1 MKKLTVL
8 SGAAAALVA
17 GAASAGGGLAPWI
30 DQGWYNSLGVHSTTN
45 TNYITGKLGADIYH
59 NFGVFDLSS
68 FSGQAVAATVSIF
81 QPSGGFSGPD
91 AVYNMWTYE
100 GSISDLVNAT
110 GNTLNTF
117 ADLANGSMI
126 ASINIGAGTN
136 GTTVNINLNAA
147 GLAYLTSKFGGQ
159 VALGGALV
167 YDGQQANHYSFGFSG
182 AAQWQ
187 LFIDTEIPAPGALAL
202 LGLAGVTAR
211 RRRRA

>member
-8 SGAAAALVA
+8 SGAAATLVA
-17 GAASAGGGLAPWI
+17 GAASAGGGLAPWV
-30 DQGWYNSLGVHSTTN
+30 DQGWYNSQPSHGTTN
-45 TNYITGKLGADIYH
+45 TNYITGKLGTLIYH
-59 NFGVFDLSS
+59 NFGVFDLSG

-110 GNTLNTF
+110 GNLLNTF
-117 ADLANGSMI
+117 NDLADGSMI
-126 ASINIGAGTN
+126 GSINLGVGSN

-147 GLAYLTSKFGGQ
+147 GLAYLTSMFGGQ

-167 YDGQQANHYSFGFSG
+167 YDSQQANHYSFGFSG
-182 AAQWQ
+182 AAQWE
-187 LFIDTEIPAPGALAL
+187 LFIDTDVPAPGALAL